1 MIPMAERRDIHINVP
16 VLTRVEGEGA
26 LELDVVGGEIERINL
41 RIFEPPRLFEKF
53 VEGYERNQVIDMV
66 ARICGICPVAYQMSA
81 VQAFE
86 RLADFTPDPWVTE
99 MRRVM
104 YCGEWI
110 QSHAL
115 HVHLLAAPDFLGF
128 ESAIAM
134 AADYPD
140 AVRRGLELQTLGND
154 LIAMFGGRSVHPVG
168 VRVGGFYRAPDLSA
182 VETMLQ
188 RLQSALPH
196 AEALIEW
203 TAGLTFADDNQSF
216 ISVALSDQE
225 EYAMGKGRLISG
237 QGLDID
243 ICYFDSH
250 FTEIQS
256 PHSTA
261 LHCELEGRP
270 YLTGPLARLN
280 LNFHQLPKP
289 VRLLMDGCGISF
301 PSHNMFHSIVA
312 RAIELYFAIFEAIRL
327 LQQYQIP
334 AQPYHEVGS
343 IEGNAFGC
351 TEAPRGILW
360 HRYDVDQEGIVR
372 YARIVPPTSQNQGR
386 IEEDIALSLQQL
398 GLDNSD
404 EVIRLRAEQVI
415 RNYDPCISCAT
426 HFLKLKVNRR

>member
-1 MIPMAERRDIHINVP
+1 MPERRDVHIRVP

-26 LELDVVGGEIERINL
+26 LELDLADGQIERVNL

-86 RLADFTPDPWVTE
+86 RLAGFTPDRWVTE

-104 YCGEWI
+104 YCGEWL

-115 HVHLLAAPDFLGF
+115 HIHLLAAPDFLGF
-128 ESAIAM
+128 GSAIEM

-140 AVRRGLELQTLGND
+140 EVRRGLALQTLGND
-154 LIAMFGGRSVHPVG
+154 LIALFGGRSVHPVG
-168 VRVGGFYRAPDLSA
+168 LRVGGFYRAPDLAA
-182 VETMLQ
+182 VDAILS
-188 RLQSALPH
+188 RLRLALP
-196 AEALIEW
+196 EAKALVSW
-203 TAGLTFADDNQSF
+203 VASLDFPDDEQSF
-216 ISVALSDQE
+216 TSVALSDPDI
-225 EYAMGKGRLISG
+225 YAIAEGRLISG

-243 ICYFDSH
+243 ICYFESH
-250 FTEIQS
+250 FKEFQS

-261 LHCELEGRP
+261 LHAELDGRP

-280 LNFHQLPKP
+280 LNFHQLPAA
-289 VRLLMDGCGISF
+289 VRSVMDSCGIVF
-301 PSHNMFHSIVA
+301 PSYNMFHSLVA
-312 RAIELYFAIFEAIRL
+312 RAIELYLVLYEAIRIL
-327 LQQYQIP
+327 EDYRVPKQSYQ
-334 AQPYHEVGS
+334 EVAS
-343 IEGNAFGC
+343 VEGNAFGC

-360 HRYDVDQEGIVR
+360 HRYDVDSKGIIR

-386 IEEDIALSLQQL
+386 IEEDIVQSLSKM
-398 GLDNSD
+398 GLDND
-404 EVIRLRAEQVI
+404 DDALRLRAEQVI

-426 HFLKLKVNRR
+426 HFLKLKVNR

>member
-1 MIPMAERRDIHINVP
+1 MAERRDVHIHVP

-26 LELDVVGGEIERINL
+26 LVLDLVDGDIERLNL
-41 RIFEPPRLFEKF
+41 HIFEPPRLFEKF
-53 VEGYERNQVIDMV
+53 VVGYECNQVIDMV

-86 RLADFTPDPWVTE
+86 RLFDFTPGPWVAK

-104 YCGEWI
+104 YCGEWL

-140 AVRRGLELQTLGND
+140 AVRRGLQLQTLGND
-154 LIAMFGGRSVHPVG
+154 LIALFGGRSVHPVG
-168 VRVGGFYRAPDLSA
+168 IRVGGFYRAPDLA
-182 VETMLQ
+182 EVDAIRQ
-188 RLQSALPH
+188 RLGDALPH

-203 TAGLTFADDNQSF
+203 TAGLNFPEDEQSF
-216 ISVALSDQE
+216 VSVALSDPD
-225 EYAMGKGRLISG
+225 EYAIARGRLISG

-250 FTEIQS
+250 FKEIQS

-261 LHCELEGRP
+261 FHAELDGRP

-280 LNFHQLPKP
+280 LNLHQLPP
-289 VRLLMDGCGISF
+289 SVRKLMDGCGIAF

-312 RAIELYFAIFEAIRL
+312 RAIELYFVIVEAIRL
-327 LQQYQIP
+327 LEDYRIP
-334 AQPYHEVGS
+334 DQPYQEVVPV
-343 IEGNAFGC
+343 EGNAFGC

-360 HRYDVDQEGIVR
+360 HRYDVDEKGIVR

-386 IEEDIALSLQQL
+386 IEEDIALSLQKM
-398 GLDNSD
+398 GLDKSD
-404 EVIRLRAEQVI
+404 DELRLRAEQVI

-426 HFLKLKVNRR
+426 HFLKLKVNRG